1 MKTLTKFKSKWRF
14 MVAIIFLL
22 PLMGG
27 CQEEGLPDEE
37 GAEVPLSRVPDN
49 PGYASLPLI
58 GTQWK
63 LIGFVD
69 EKRNRIKVAK
79 SMTEYS
85 YILKIREDG
94 LLDGFASTNRIHA
107 EYAFEAD
114 RKTQIRIL
122 FFNVLTYAG
131 EVFDGPL
138 YIESM
143 KKVYTSRISTKGL
156 ELRYDADKYL
166 LFKPSDYPLPE
177 NLLFPE

>member
-1 MKTLTKFKSKWRF
+1 MPKAVMFIYL
-14 MVAIIFLL
+14 FLL
-22 PLMGG
+22 CG
-27 CQEEGLPDEE
+27 CQNDELPLEE
-37 GAEVPLSRVPDN
+37 GAEISLSRISN
-49 PGYASLPLI
+49 YLPYPVTDLT

-69 EKRNRIKVAK
+69 EKSNRIKVAK

-85 YILKIREDG
+85 YILKFRKDG
-94 LLDGFASTNRIHA
+94 LLDGFASTNRIFA
-107 EYAFEAD
+107 EYAFESD
-114 RKTQIRIL
+114 SKTQIRVL

-143 KKVYTSRISTKGL
+143 EKVFISQISARGL

-166 LFKPSDYPLPE
+166 LFKPSDYQLPE
-177 NLLFPE
+177 NFLFPE